1 MLSDCG
7 GGFNAL
13 RTPMMSQGDEDS
25 VDESKKPDL
34 SMVDTGVSGGN
45 DPHGDASRGNVT
57 QAVAHIQHDDDD
69 IQDWDA
75 IVLNH
80 VLANNLDRNRVDASA
95 TNDFTVFV
103 IANAMDDVRLLL
115 TMSEDNYKSMGYDI
129 DFKTFYTLQT
139 INKMYNKQIS
149 DSMSKDDKNMW
160 FLDLNEQIVM
170 RYMMRDTKVTTVP
183 SASVVTAPNVPLR

>member
-1 MLSDCG
+1 
-7 GGFNAL
+7 
-13 RTPMMSQGDEDS
+13 
-25 VDESKKPDL
+25 
-34 SMVDTGVSGGN
+34 MVDTAVSGGN
-45 DPHGDASRGNVT
+45 DPHGDASCGNVT

-115 TMSEDNYKSMGYDI
+115 TMSEDNYKSMGYGI
-129 DFKTFYTLQT
+129 DFKTFHTLQT